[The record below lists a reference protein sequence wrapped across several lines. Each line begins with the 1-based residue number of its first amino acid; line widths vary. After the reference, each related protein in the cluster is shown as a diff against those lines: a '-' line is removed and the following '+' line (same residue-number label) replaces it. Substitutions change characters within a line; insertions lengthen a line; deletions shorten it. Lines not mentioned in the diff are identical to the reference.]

1 MVRYAG
7 DALTHVLVS
16 DTHDAARIIAPP
28 EVKAQEHTVP
38 GSGDVDFIELFS
50 VLRETGYEGALSV
63 HLISERDRIERAAP
77 RARERVEQLLR
88 EAEEAWARSR
98 ARR

>member
-16 DTHDAARIIAPP
+16 DTHDVERIVAPP
-28 EVKAQEHTVP
+28 EVKAHEHTVP

-50 VLRETGYEGALSV
+50 VLRETGYDGALCV
-63 HLISERDRIERAAP
+63 HLISEKDRIDSAAP

-88 EAEEAWARSR
+88 EAER
-98 ARR
+98 ARGQGAS